1 MAGSRLPAVNDPLC
15 ENTAIQ
21 KVNPHILCSPLFGAF
36 GSPSTSNKF
45 TPAVAHVRAFEFLG
59 GCSELVI
66 PDNLGSAVS
75 RAHRYEPDTNPTYHD
90 LARHYPD
97 FANSA

>member
-36 GSPSTSNKF
+36 GSPSTRLRAYGRITSILANQQTAAAF
-45 TPAVAHVRAFEFLG
+45 RLCCDVVINMEDFEPVVGDGFERAAPASVPVQAL
-59 GCSELVI
+59 
-66 PDNLGSAVS
+66 
-75 RAHRYEPDTNPTYHD
+75 
-90 LARHYPD
+90 LAR
-97 FANSA
+97 